1 MLFKKG
7 GNPVNETSG
16 LELYVEKKEKR
27 TMFYYRVNTKEQ
39 LAKAN
44 CLAPG
49 KGEERFV
56 RSKVE
61 IRVLDIKT

>member
-1 MLFKKG
+1 MFI
-7 GNPVNETSG
+7 GNSIVFLIFWCIN
-16 LELYVEKKEKR
+16 LIKI
-27 TMFYYRVNTKEQ
+27 KEQ
-39 LAKAN
+39 LAIAN